1 MNIFLGLVFLC
12 IGLILSYLFIKKEW
26 YKYDEDEPLSK
37 TTVYQLAL
45 GCIASLIIGIIY
57 LFNLW

>member
-1 MNIFLGLVFLC
+1 MNIFLGLVFLG
-12 IGLILSYLFIKKEW
+12 IGLILSYLFFKKGW
-26 YKYDEDEPLSK
+26 YKYDEDEALSK

-45 GCIASLIIGIIY
+45 GIFASIIIGIMY

>member
-1 MNIFLGLVFLC
+1 MSIFLGLVFLC
-12 IGLILSYLFIKKEW
+12 IGLILSYLFFKKGW

-45 GCIASLIIGIIY
+45 GSIAFIIIGIMF
-57 LFNLW
+57 LLNLW